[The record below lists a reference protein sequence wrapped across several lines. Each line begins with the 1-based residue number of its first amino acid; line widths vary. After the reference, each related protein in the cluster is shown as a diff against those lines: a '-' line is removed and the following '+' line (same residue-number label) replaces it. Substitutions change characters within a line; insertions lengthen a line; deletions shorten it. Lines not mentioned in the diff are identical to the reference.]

1 MVTCLRGRVGSPGV
15 TPGHAVDS
23 TWRCTKLRDQEFREG
38 PAAERLSGARGGE
51 LPTRLEGVEAQG
63 RPPV

>member
-1 MVTCLRGRVGSPGV
+1 M
-15 TPGHAVDS
+15 DS
-23 TWRCTKLRDQEFREG
+23 TWRCTKLQDQEFREG

-51 LPTRLEGVEAQG
+51 LPARLEGVEAQG